1 MPIVYIPP
9 TNGPFFKVENPIF
22 ESKRAR
28 KIWLPLLLILGAVTV
43 GGMFIGHFGSKKGA
57 LPAPFFVF
65 LWGKARFSLPCRRA
79 LGVTL
84 INHGTSAPCAAA
96 SASSDTAESR

>member
-43 GGMFIGHFGSKKGA
+43 GGMFIGHFLLLKQRTQG
-57 LPAPFFVF
+57 
-65 LWGKARFSLPCRRA
+65 
-79 LGVTL
+79 
-84 INHGTSAPCAAA
+84 PCAPGVLFGEQKRSLAG
-96 SASSDTAESR
+96 SFLCFPMGESTL

>member
-28 KIWLPLLLILGAVTV
+28 KIWMPLFFILGAVTV
-43 GGMFIGHFGSKKGA
+43 GGMFIGHF
-57 LPAPFFVF
+57 FF
-65 LWGKARFSLPCRRA
+65 
-79 LGVTL
+79 
-84 INHGTSAPCAAA
+84 
-96 SASSDTAESR
+96 

>member
-28 KIWLPLLLILGAVTV
+28 KIWLPILLILGAVTV
-43 GGMFIGHFGSKKGA
+43 GGMFIGHFFFKTAHPGA
-57 LPAPFFVF
+57 LRS
-65 LWGKARFSLPCRRA
+65 WGSFWGAKKEPCRLLSLFSCGLKRV
-79 LGVTL
+79 L
-84 INHGTSAPCAAA
+84 A
-96 SASSDTAESR
+96 SLAEGHWASLL